1 MRKTT
6 RQVKIGSIDIG
17 NGGPVAVQSMTNTR
31 TTDIDATLEQI
42 DSLQR
47 AGCQLVRVA
56 VPDRQAVKAFAAI
69 KVQVNVALI
78 ADVHFNPQLALK
90 ALDAGADKIR
100 INPGNIGKRKELEAI
115 AKKAVSLNIP
125 IRIGINSGS
134 LEKELLKREGGPTV
148 KALVESALR
157 NIRIMEDF
165 GCEQLVVSIKS
176 SDVLKTISA
185 YQALSDK
192 TDYPLHLGLTE
203 AGPIQ
208 SGTIKSSVAMGVLLY
223 QGIGDTLRVSLT
235 GDPVE
240 EVYVAQQILKALE
253 LKSKGIAVISCPTC
267 GRCAI
272 DIVPIAQKVEDHFR
286 YRGKTLTVAIMGCE
300 VNGPGEAREADIGIA
315 CGKTSAV
322 LFKKGEILRKVRQ
335 EDILTTLIGEI
346 DAWDGS

>member
-1 MRKTT
+1 M
-6 RQVKIGSIDIG
+6 KIGDIVIG
-17 NGGPVAVQSMTNTR
+17 NDAPVVVQSMTNTR

-56 VPDRQAVKAFAAI
+56 VPDSLAVKAFAAI
-69 KVQVNVALI
+69 KAKVNVPLI
-78 ADVHFNPQLALK
+78 ADVHFNPQLALN

-125 IRIGINSGS
+125 IRIGVNSGS

-148 KALVESALR
+148 NALVESAVR
-157 NIRIMEDF
+157 NIRILEDF
-165 GCEQLVVSIKS
+165 GCEQLVISIKS

-185 YQALSDK
+185 YRALSDK

-203 AGPIQ
+203 AGPIR

-240 EVYVAQQILKALE
+240 EVYVAQQILKALG
-253 LKSKGIAVISCPTC
+253 LKSKGITVISCPTC
-267 GRCAI
+267 GRCSI
-272 DIVPIAQKVEDHFR
+272 DIVPIAREIENHFR
-286 YRGKTLTVAIMGCE
+286 DIEKNLTVAVMGCE

-335 EDILTTLIGEI
+335 EDILATLIDEVEM
-346 DAWDGS
+346 WDGS

>member
-1 MRKTT
+1 MRKKT
-6 RQVKIGSIDIG
+6 RQVKIGDIVIG
-17 NGGPVAVQSMTNTR
+17 NDAPVVVQSMTNTR

-56 VPDRQAVKAFAAI
+56 VPDGQAVKTFAAI
-69 KVQVNVALI
+69 KAKVNVPLI

-148 KALVESALR
+148 NALVESAVR
-157 NIRIMEDF
+157 NIRILEDF

-203 AGPIQ
+203 AGPIR

-223 QGIGDTLRVSLT
+223 QGIGDTLRISLT
-235 GDPVE
+235 DDPVE
-240 EVYVAQQILKALE
+240 EVYVAQQILKALG
-253 LKSKGIAVISCPTC
+253 LKSKGITVISCPTC

-272 DIVPIAQKVEDHFR
+272 DIVPIAQAVEDHCR
-286 YRGKTLTVAIMGCE
+286 YMEKNLTVAVMGCE

-322 LFKKGEILRKVRQ
+322 LFKKGKILHKVRQ
-335 EDILTTLIGEI
+335 EDILTTLIREVDG
-346 DAWDGS
+346 WDGS

>member
-6 RQVKIGSIDIG
+6 RQVKIGSINIG
-17 NGGPVAVQSMTNTR
+17 NGAPVTIQSMTNTR
-31 TTDIDATLEQI
+31 TSDIDATLEQI
-42 DSLQR
+42 WALQQ
-47 AGCQLVRVA
+47 AGCELIRVA
-56 VPDRQAVKAFAAI
+56 VPDQQAVKAFAAI
-69 KVQVNVALI
+69 KSKVNVPLI

-100 INPGNIGKRKELEAI
+100 INPGNIGKRTELEAI
-115 AKKAVSLNIP
+115 AKKAVSFGIP
-125 IRIGINSGS
+125 IRIGVNSGS

-148 KALVESALR
+148 NALVESAVR
-157 NIRIMEDF
+157 NIRLMEDF

-185 YQALSDK
+185 YEALSKK
-192 TDYPLHLGLTE
+192 THYPLHLGLTE
-203 AGPIQ
+203 AGPIK

-240 EVYVAQQILKALE
+240 EVFVAQQILKAMG
-253 LKSKGIAVISCPTC
+253 LKSKGITVISCPTC

-286 YRGKTLTVAIMGCE
+286 YTEKTLTVAVMGCE

-322 LFKKGEILRKVRQ
+322 LFKKGEVLRKVRQ
-335 EDILTTLIGEI
+335 EDILTTLIHQV
-346 DAWDGS
+346 DTWDGS